1 MENLDLS
8 KRHSFGTVDWL
19 EHWNEPGGATL
30 VQEKVNELIAVVNAL
45 IEENNIHE
53 KQIDELQMRVEKFEK
68 RDEKW
73 KGIK

>member
-53 KQIDELQMRVEKFEK
+53 KQIDELQMRVEKQEE
-68 RDEKW
+68 RNARHNNVL
-73 KGIK
+73 